1 MDLPRKKYNTGPKNI
16 VYEIDGSSY
25 GLDDGLVAAIR
36 ASIAERLKT
45 NQLEI
50 PRLPQVAARIMQLSQ
65 NPETGLDD
73 LVETISTDAGLATRV
88 LVLANSAAYAGGQR
102 VDGLQQALMRLGFN
116 AVRDMVF
123 AESIRMRIFSARA
136 YRALLE
142 ESWKLSLGTAIA
154 CEALSKETGIERESA
169 FLLGLL
175 HDTGK
180 PVLVHAVSEI
190 ERANK
195 GQSLGV
201 EMVEILMSQVHEEI
215 GAHVLERWGMPAPFV
230 EAARDHHRYKSTSAT
245 PAQRL
250 VHAGNLVCQH
260 LGLGDIEKDVTFS
273 LERVFCDLDLG
284 SEEKMLP
291 IVETVREGVE
301 RMMSGLQDAA

>member
-1 MDLPRKKYNTGPKNI
+1 MDLPKKSNAPPKNI
-16 VYEIDGSSY
+16 TYEIDGSSY
-25 GLDDGLVAAIR
+25 GLDDHLVVAIR

-45 NQLEI
+45 DKLEV
-50 PRLPQVAARIMQLSQ
+50 PRLPQVAARILQLSQ
-65 NPETGLDD
+65 DPETDLDAIA
-73 LVETISTDAGLATRV
+73 ETISTDAVLATRV

-102 VDGLQQALMRLGFN
+102 VDGLEQALMRLGFN

-154 CEALSKETGIERESA
+154 CDAISRATGIERESA
-169 FLLGLL
+169 FLVGLL

-190 ERANK
+190 ERANQ

-201 EMVEILMSQVHEEI
+201 DMVEILMSQLHEET
-215 GAHVLERWGMPAPFV
+215 GAHVLERWGMPAAFV
-230 EAARDHHRYKSTSAT
+230 EAARDHHRYRSASAT
-245 PAQRL
+245 PAQKL
-250 VHAGNLVCQH
+250 VHAGNLVCQS
-260 LGLGDIEKDVTFS
+260 LGIGDIEKDVTWS
-273 LERVFCDLDLG
+273 LERVFCDLGLG
-284 SEEKMLP
+284 DEAAMLP
-291 IVETVREGVE
+291 IVETVREGVD
-301 RMMSGLQDAA
+301 RMTAGLQDAA